1 MKKKIVLS
9 LITISVLS
17 FASCGNS
24 TTEEP
29 ETTVPVETTAEATPE
44 PTVTPEP
51 IATPNVETGTVEEST
66 DSTSSIDSTGV
77 DSKID
82 EGDYIDPTP
91 AQTENVTPAEGVA
104 TAEEVMATVPESVY
118 KPGDTSLTLDEQK
131 EKAKDALHNGTITDR
146 QYAVIS
152 EDIRERKESASSS
165 TTTAG
170 STGSSTSGDTYI
182 PAHGNP
188 GTPMSNEYTGYEHA
202 NDNID
207 YSGDTNV
214 TIN

>member
-1 MKKKIVLS
+1 MKRKIILS

-29 ETTVPVETTAEATPE
+29 ETTAPVETTAEATPE

-51 IATPNVETGTVEEST
+51 TATPNVETGTVEEST

-91 AQTENVTPAEGVA
+91 AQVMTPSD
-104 TAEEVMATVPESVY
+104 TAEVPKDIYDPDSTEPMENRYQKVEDAYTSGKITESQYRDLVL
-118 KPGDTSLTLDEQK
+118 KILNGDGNST
-131 EKAKDALHNGTITDR
+131 
-146 QYAVIS
+146 
-152 EDIRERKESASSS
+152 SSS
-165 TTTAG
+165 TTG

-188 GTPMSNEYTGYEHA
+188 GTVNDAAPDPNYVLPFANEPK
-202 NDNID
+202 ID
-207 YSGDTNV
+207 SSNV

>member
-1 MKKKIVLS
+1 MKRKIILS

-29 ETTVPVETTAEATPE
+29 ETTAPVETTAEATPE

-51 IATPNVETGTVEEST
+51 TATPNVETGTVEEST

-82 EGDYIDPTP
+82 AGDYIDPTP
-91 AQTENVTPAEGVA
+91 AQTTTPSD
-104 TAEEVMATVPESVY
+104 TAEVPKDIYDPASTEQMENRYQKVEDAYTSGKITESQYRDLVL
-118 KPGDTSLTLDEQK
+118 KILNGDGNST
-131 EKAKDALHNGTITDR
+131 
-146 QYAVIS
+146 
-152 EDIRERKESASSS
+152 SSS
-165 TTTAG
+165 TTG

-188 GTPMSNEYTGYEHA
+188 GTPMSNEDTGYEHA

-207 YSGDTNV
+207 YSEDTNV

>member
-1 MKKKIVLS
+1 MKRKIILS

-51 IATPNVETGTVEEST
+51 TATPNVETGTVTNEV
-66 DSTSSIDSTGV
+66 DTSSIDSVGV

-82 EGDYIDPTP
+82 EGDYVDPTP
-91 AQTENVTPAEGVA
+91 ASGQ
-104 TAEEVMATVPESVY
+104 
-118 KPGDTSLTLDEQK
+118 DTSDEKAYASIADIPKDIYDPDSNLSVTEQLEKLEEPYSKGLITDEQL
-131 EKAKDALHNGTITDR
+131 DTIAD
-146 QYAVIS
+146 QLFNKGNS
-152 EDIRERKESASSS
+152 GGS
-165 TTTAG
+165 TNG
-170 STGSSTSGDTYI
+170 STGANGDTYI

-188 GTPMSNEYTGYEHA
+188 GTV
-202 NDNID
+202 NDAAPDPNYVPPFADEPDID
-207 YSGDTNV
+207 SSNV

>member
-1 MKKKIVLS
+1 MKRKIILS
-9 LITISVLS
+9 LITICILS

-51 IATPNVETGTVEEST
+51 TATPNVETGTVT
-66 DSTSSIDSTGV
+66 DEVDTSSIDSAGV

-82 EGDYIDPTP
+82 EGDYVDTTP
-91 AQTENVTPAEGVA
+91 AHSSNTSKEILESIPKDVYNPEDGLSQDEKLDHLEDAYNKGVITE
-104 TAEEVMATVPESVY
+104 
-118 KPGDTSLTLDEQK
+118 EQARLAIIDMMNK
-131 EKAKDALHNGTITDR
+131 EN
-146 QYAVIS
+146 QQ
-152 EDIRERKESASSS
+152 SSS
-165 TTTAG
+165 TGTTTGG

-188 GTPMSNEYTGYEHA
+188 GTPMSNEDTGYEHA

>member
-1 MKKKIVLS
+1 MKRKIILS

-29 ETTVPVETTAEATPE
+29 ETTAPVETTAEATPE

-51 IATPNVETGTVEEST
+51 TATPNVETGTVEEST

-82 EGDYIDPTP
+82 AGDYIDPTP
-91 AQTENVTPAEGVA
+91 AQTTTPSD
-104 TAEEVMATVPESVY
+104 TAEVPKDIYDPDSTEPMENRYQKVEDAYTSGKITESQYRDLVL
-118 KPGDTSLTLDEQK
+118 KILNGDGNSTSS
-131 EKAKDALHNGTITDR
+131 N
-146 QYAVIS
+146 
-152 EDIRERKESASSS
+152 
-165 TTTAG
+165 TTG
-170 STGSSTSGDTYI
+170 STGSSTGGDTYI

-188 GTPMSNEYTGYEHA
+188 GTPMSNEYTGYEHE
-202 NDNID
+202 DD
-207 YSGDTNV
+207 PSGNWSNV

>member
-1 MKKKIVLS
+1 MKRKIILS

-44 PTVTPEP
+44 PTVTP
-51 IATPNVETGTVEEST
+51 TTDTVT
-66 DSTSSIDSTGV
+66 DEVDTSSIDSAGV

-82 EGDYIDPTP
+82 EGDYVDPTP
-91 AQTENVTPAEGVA
+91 ASGQ
-104 TAEEVMATVPESVY
+104 
-118 KPGDTSLTLDEQK
+118 DTSDEKAYASIADIPKDIYDPDSNLSVTEQLEKLEEPYSKGLITDEQL
-131 EKAKDALHNGTITDR
+131 DTIAD
-146 QYAVIS
+146 QLFNKGNS
-152 EDIRERKESASSS
+152 GGS
-165 TTTAG
+165 TSG
-170 STGSSTSGDTYI
+170 STGANGDTYI

-188 GTPMSNEYTGYEHA
+188 GTPMNNEDTGYEGSLDDAPDSSH
-202 NDNID
+202 
-207 YSGDTNV
+207 V

>member
-1 MKKKIVLS
+1 MKRKIILS

-44 PTVTPEP
+44 PTVTP
-51 IATPNVETGTVEEST
+51 TTDTVT
-66 DSTSSIDSTGV
+66 DEVDTSSIDSAGV

-82 EGDYIDPTP
+82 EGDYVDTTP
-91 AQTENVTPAEGVA
+91 AHSSNTSKEILESIPKDVYNPEDGLSQDEKLDHLEDAYNKGVITE
-104 TAEEVMATVPESVY
+104 
-118 KPGDTSLTLDEQK
+118 EQARLAIIDMMNK
-131 EKAKDALHNGTITDR
+131 EN
-146 QYAVIS
+146 QQ
-152 EDIRERKESASSS
+152 SSS
-165 TTTAG
+165 TGTTTGG

-188 GTPMSNEYTGYEHA
+188 GTV
-202 NDNID
+202 NDAAPDPNYVPPFADEPDID
-207 YSGDTNV
+207 SSNV

>member
-1 MKKKIVLS
+1 MKRKIILS

-44 PTVTPEP
+44 PTAIPTTDTVTDE
-51 IATPNVETGTVEEST
+51 V
-66 DSTSSIDSTGV
+66 DTSSIDSAGV

-82 EGDYIDPTP
+82 EGDYVDTTP
-91 AQTENVTPAEGVA
+91 AQSETTKEVTVDTANTTEEWL
-104 TAEEVMATVPESVY
+104 ATVPKDIYDPNDYTTPLDKQWEKVDEAYDNGLINDKQYSAIY
-118 KPGDTSLTLDEQK
+118 FDTRGKQP
-131 EKAKDALHNGTITDR
+131 NG
-146 QYAVIS
+146 
-152 EDIRERKESASSS
+152 SS
-165 TTTAG
+165 TTTTDG
-170 STGSSTSGDTYI
+170 TGTTTSGDTYI

-188 GTPMSNEYTGYEHA
+188 GTPDTGEILGYDFADEPK
-202 NDNID
+202 ID
-207 YSGDTNV
+207 SRHV

>member
-1 MKKKIVLS
+1 MKRKIILS

-44 PTVTPEP
+44 PTVTP
-51 IATPNVETGTVEEST
+51 TTDTVT
-66 DSTSSIDSTGV
+66 DEADTSSIDSAGV

-82 EGDYIDPTP
+82 EGDYVDTTP
-91 AQTENVTPAEGVA
+91 AHSSNTSKEILESIPKDVYNPEDGLSQDEKLDHLEDAYNKGVITE
-104 TAEEVMATVPESVY
+104 
-118 KPGDTSLTLDEQK
+118 EQARLAIIDMMNK
-131 EKAKDALHNGTITDR
+131 ENQQSNSTG
-146 QYAVIS
+146 
-152 EDIRERKESASSS
+152 
-165 TTTAG
+165 TTTGG

-188 GTPMSNEYTGYEHA
+188 GTVNDAAPDPNYVPPHA

-207 YSGDTNV
+207 YSKYQNV

>member
-1 MKKKIVLS
+1 MKRKIILS

-44 PTVTPEP
+44 PTVTP
-51 IATPNVETGTVEEST
+51 TTDTVT
-66 DSTSSIDSTGV
+66 DEVDTSSIDSAGV

-82 EGDYIDPTP
+82 EGDYVDPTP
-91 AQTENVTPAEGVA
+91 ASGQ
-104 TAEEVMATVPESVY
+104 
-118 KPGDTSLTLDEQK
+118 DTSDEKAYASIADIPKDIYDPDSNLSVTEQLKKLEEPYSKGLITDEQL
-131 EKAKDALHNGTITDR
+131 DTIAD
-146 QYAVIS
+146 QLFNKGNS
-152 EDIRERKESASSS
+152 GGS
-165 TTTAG
+165 TNG
-170 STGSSTSGDTYI
+170 STGANGDTYI

-188 GTPMSNEYTGYEHA
+188 GTPDTGVDTGYIGSLDDVPDA
-202 NDNID
+202 
-207 YSGDTNV
+207 SNV

>member
-1 MKKKIVLS
+1 MKRKIILS

-44 PTVTPEP
+44 PTVTPN
-51 IATPNVETGTVEEST
+51 TDTVT
-66 DSTSSIDSTGV
+66 DEVDTSSIDSAGV

-82 EGDYIDPTP
+82 EGDYVDTTP
-91 AQTENVTPAEGVA
+91 AQSETTSNTDADVEQIKADLISSIPKDIYDPDDFTTPASQQREKIENA
-104 TAEEVMATVPESVY
+104 Y
-118 KPGDTSLTLDEQK
+118 K
-131 EKAKDALHNGTITDR
+131 NGLITDR
-146 QYAVIS
+146 QYLAAYLDTDKKS
-152 EDIRERKESASSS
+152 ENGSTSSS
-165 TTTAG
+165 TTG

-188 GTPMSNEYTGYEHA
+188 GTPMSNEYTGYDFE
-202 NDNID
+202 DEPKID
-207 YSGDTNV
+207 ASNV

>member
-1 MKKKIVLS
+1 MKRKIILS

-51 IATPNVETGTVEEST
+51 TATPNVETGTVEEST

-91 AQTENVTPAEGVA
+91 AQVTTSSD
-104 TAEEVMATVPESVY
+104 TAEVPKDIYDPASTEPMENRYQKVEDAYTSGKITESQYRDLVL
-118 KPGDTSLTLDEQK
+118 KILNGDGNSTSS
-131 EKAKDALHNGTITDR
+131 N
-146 QYAVIS
+146 
-152 EDIRERKESASSS
+152 
-165 TTTAG
+165 TTG

-188 GTPMSNEYTGYEHA
+188 GTVNDAAPDPNYVPPHA
-202 NDNID
+202 TDNADLSWAI
-207 YSGDTNV
+207 GT
-214 TIN
+214 TIE